1 VAPEGAYCGDMTEA
15 DLAHDRGVWTI
26 PNLISVLRLAGVPIF
41 LWLLLG
47 EDDPL
52 AAGILFA
59 VLGATDWVDGY
70 IARRFDQ
77 GSEIG
82 KILDPVSDRV
92 MLIAGALGLIISGDV
107 PVWVGIVVLA
117 REAAL
122 SVVTLILATAGARR
136 IDVQWVGKAGTL
148 ALMFALP
155 LFVLVAELDPGVG
168 RDIIEVITW
177 LFTIGGLA
185 LSYYAAAR
193 YVPMARNALREG
205 RAAREP
211 QVTP

>member
-1 VAPEGAYCGDMTEA
+1 MTAPDI
-15 DLAHDRGVWTI
+15 AHDRGVWTI
-26 PNLISVLRLAGVPIF
+26 PNAISLARLAGVPVF

-47 EDDPL
+47 EDRPV

-70 IARRFDQ
+70 IARHFDQ

-92 MLIAGALGLIISGDV
+92 MLIAGALGLLISGDV
-107 PVWVGIVVLA
+107 PLWVGVVVLA

-122 SVVTLILATAGARR
+122 SVVTLILAVAGARR
-136 IDVQWVGKAGTL
+136 IDVQWAGKAGTL

-155 LFVLVAELDPGVG
+155 GFVLVSALDPSGA
-168 RDIIEVITW
+168 RDVIEVITW
-177 LFTIGGLA
+177 VFTIGGLV
-185 LSYYAAAR
+185 LSYYAAAL
-193 YVPMARNALREG
+193 YVPMAHQALRDG
-205 RAAREP
+205 RAARE
-211 QVTP
+211 VSA

>member
-1 VAPEGAYCGDMTEA
+1 MTAP

-26 PNLISVLRLAGVPIF
+26 PNAISLARLAGIPVF

-47 EDDPL
+47 EDRPL

-70 IARRFDQ
+70 IARHFDQ

-82 KILDPVSDRV
+82 KILDPVSDRI
-92 MLIAGALGLIISGDV
+92 MLIAGAVGLILSGDV
-107 PVWVGIVVLA
+107 PVWVGVLVLA
-117 REAAL
+117 REALL
-122 SVVTLILATAGARR
+122 SVVTLVLAAAGARR

-155 LFVLVAELDPGVG
+155 LFVLVAELEPSAA
-168 RDIIEVITW
+168 RDVIEVLTW
-177 LFTIGGLA
+177 IFTIGGLI
-185 LSYYAAAR
+185 LSYYAAAL
-193 YVPMARNALREG
+193 YIPLARVALRDG
-205 RAAREP
+205 RAARE
-211 QVTP
+211 VAS

>member
-1 VAPEGAYCGDMTEA
+1 MTVP
-15 DLAHDRGVWTI
+15 DIAHDRGVWTI
-26 PNLISVLRLAGVPIF
+26 PNLISVLRLAGIPVF

-47 EDDPL
+47 EDRPL

-59 VLGATDWVDGY
+59 VLGATDWIDGY

-82 KILDPVSDRV
+82 KILDPVSDRI

-107 PVWVGIVVLA
+107 PIWVGVVVLA
-117 REAAL
+117 REALL
-122 SVVTLILATAGARR
+122 SVVTLVLAAAGARR

-155 LFVLVAELDPGVG
+155 LFVLVAELDPSAL
-168 RDIIEVITW
+168 RDVIEVITW
-177 LFTIGGLA
+177 LFTIGGLV
-185 LSYYAAAR
+185 LSYYAAAL
-193 YVPMARNALREG
+193 YIPMARAALRDG
-205 RAAREP
+205 RAAREASSA
-211 QVTP
+211 

>member
-1 VAPEGAYCGDMTEA
+1 MTVP
-15 DLAHDRGVWTI
+15 DIAHDRGVWTI
-26 PNLISVLRLAGVPIF
+26 PNAISLARLAGIPVF

-47 EDDPL
+47 EDRPL

-59 VLGATDWVDGY
+59 VLGASDWVDGY

-92 MLIAGALGLIISGDV
+92 MLIAGAVGLLISGDV
-107 PVWVGIVVLA
+107 PIWVGVVVLA
-117 REAAL
+117 REALL
-122 SVVTLILATAGARR
+122 SVVTLVLAVAGARR

-155 LFVLVAELDPGVG
+155 LFVLVDELDPSAA
-168 RDIIEVITW
+168 RDVIEVVTW
-177 LFTIGGLA
+177 LFTIGGLI
-185 LSYYAAAR
+185 LSYYAAAL
-193 YVPMARNALREG
+193 YIPMARTALRDG
-205 RAAREP
+205 RAAREAAA
-211 QVTP
+211 

>member
-1 VAPEGAYCGDMTEA
+1 MTEP
-15 DLAHDRGVWTI
+15 DLSHDRGLWTV
-26 PNLISVLRLAGVPIF
+26 PNLISVLRLLGIPVF

-47 EDDPL
+47 EDKPL
-52 AAGILFA
+52 EAGILFA

-70 IARRFDQ
+70 IARHFDQ

-82 KILDPVSDRV
+82 KILDPVSDRI

-107 PVWVGIVVLA
+107 PVWIGVLVLA

-122 SVVTLILATAGARR
+122 SVVTLVLAAAGARR

-148 ALMFALP
+148 ALMFAFP
-155 LFVLVAELDPGVG
+155 LFVLVNEMNPSGG
-168 RDIIEVITW
+168 RDVIELITW
-177 LFTIGGLA
+177 CFAIGGLI

-193 YVPMARNALREG
+193 YIPLARTALREG
-205 RAAREP
+205 REAREAHGAAA
-211 QVTP
+211 

>member
-1 VAPEGAYCGDMTEA
+1 MTVPDIA
-15 DLAHDRGVWTI
+15 RDRGVWTI
-26 PNLISVLRLAGVPIF
+26 PNAISLLRLAGVPVF

-47 EDDPL
+47 EDRPV

-59 VLGATDWVDGY
+59 VLGATDWIDGY
-70 IARRFDQ
+70 IARHFDQ

-107 PVWVGIVVLA
+107 PLWVGIVVLG

-122 SVVTLILATAGARR
+122 SVVTLILAAAGARR

-155 LFVLVAELDPGVG
+155 GFVLVSALDAGAA
-168 RDIIEVITW
+168 RDIIEVVTW
-177 LFTIGGLA
+177 LFTIGGLI
-185 LSYYAAAR
+185 LSYYAAAL
-193 YVPMARNALREG
+193 YVPMARHALRDG
-205 RAAREP
+205 RAARG
-211 QVTP
+211 VSA

>member
-1 VAPEGAYCGDMTEA
+1 MTAP

-26 PNLISVLRLAGVPIF
+26 PNAISLARLAGIPVF

-47 EDDPL
+47 EDKPIE
-52 AAGILFA
+52 AGILFA

-92 MLIAGALGLIISGDV
+92 MLIAGAIGLLIYGDV
-107 PVWVGIVVLA
+107 PVWVGVLVLA
-117 REAAL
+117 REALL
-122 SVVTLILATAGARR
+122 SVVTLVLAAAGARR

-155 LFVLVAELDPGVG
+155 LFVLVSELDPSAG
-168 RDIIEVITW
+168 RDVIEVITW
-177 LFTIGGLA
+177 LFTIGGLI
-185 LSYYAAAR
+185 LSYYAAAL
-193 YVPMARNALREG
+193 YIPMARTALQDG
-205 RAAREP
+205 RAAREA
-211 QVTP
+211 TS

>member
-1 VAPEGAYCGDMTEA
+1 MTVPETTN
-15 DLAHDRGVWTI
+15 DRGLWTI
-26 PNLISVLRLAGVPIF
+26 PNLISLLRLAGVPVF

-47 EDDPL
+47 EDRPVE
-52 AAGILFA
+52 AGILFA
-59 VLGATDWVDGY
+59 VLGATDWIDGY

-92 MLIAGALGLIISGDV
+92 MLIAGAAGLIISGDV
-107 PVWVGIVVLA
+107 PLWVGIVVLA

-122 SVVTLILATAGARR
+122 SVVTLIMAAAGARR

-155 LFVLVAELDPGVG
+155 GFVLVSALDSGVA

-177 LFTIGGLA
+177 LFTIGGLL
-185 LSYYAAAR
+185 LSYYAAAL
-193 YVPMARNALREG
+193 YIPMARSALKEG
-205 RAAREP
+205 RAARASREA
-211 QVTP
+211 TT

>member
-1 VAPEGAYCGDMTEA
+1 MTDA

-26 PNLISVLRLAGVPIF
+26 PNLISVLRLAGVPVF

-47 EDDPL
+47 KDDVL

-59 VLGATDWVDGY
+59 VLGATDWIDGY
-70 IARRFDQ
+70 IARRWDQ

-82 KILDPVSDRV
+82 KILDPVSDRI
-92 MLIAGALGLIISGDV
+92 MLIAGAAGLIISGDV
-107 PVWVGIVVLA
+107 PLWVGIVILA
-117 REAAL
+117 REALL

-155 LFVLVAELDPGVG
+155 LFVLVNELSAGIG

-177 LFTIGGLA
+177 LFTIGGLI

-193 YVPMARNALREG
+193 YIPMARQALKEG
-205 RAAREP
+205 RAAREA
-211 QVTP
+211 QEAAT

>member
-1 VAPEGAYCGDMTEA
+1 MTAPDNP
-15 DLAHDRGVWTI
+15 HDRGVWTV
-26 PNLISVLRLAGVPIF
+26 PNLISVLRLAGVPVF

-47 EDDPL
+47 EDRPV

-70 IARRFDQ
+70 IARHFDQ
-77 GSEIG
+77 GSVIG

-107 PVWVGIVVLA
+107 PLWVGALVLF

-122 SVVTLILATAGARR
+122 SVVTLILAAAGARR

-148 ALMFALP
+148 ALMFGLP
-155 LFVLVAELDPGVG
+155 LFVLVAALDPSGL
-168 RDIIEVITW
+168 RDVIEVITW
-177 LFTIGGLA
+177 LFTIGGLV
-185 LSYYAAAR
+185 LSYYAAAL
-193 YVPMARNALREG
+193 YIPMARAAVREG
-205 RAAREP
+205 RAARAAHEA
-211 QVTP
+211 TA

>member
-1 VAPEGAYCGDMTEA
+1 MTAP

-26 PNLISVLRLAGVPIF
+26 PNAISLARLAGIPVF

-47 EDDPL
+47 EDRPL

-70 IARRFDQ
+70 IARHFDQ

-82 KILDPVSDRV
+82 KILDPVSDRI
-92 MLIAGALGLIISGDV
+92 MLIAGAVGLILSGDV
-107 PVWVGIVVLA
+107 PVWVGVLVLA
-117 REAAL
+117 REALL
-122 SVVTLILATAGARR
+122 SVVTLVLAAAGARR

-155 LFVLVAELDPGVG
+155 LFVLVAELEPSAA
-168 RDIIEVITW
+168 RDVIEVITW
-177 LFTIGGLA
+177 VFTIGGLI
-185 LSYYAAAR
+185 LSYYAAAL
-193 YVPMARNALREG
+193 YIPLARVALRDG
-205 RAAREP
+205 RAARE
-211 QVTP
+211 VAS

>member
-1 VAPEGAYCGDMTEA
+1 MTPP

-26 PNLISVLRLAGVPIF
+26 PNLISVLRLAGVPVF

-47 EDDPL
+47 RDEPL

-92 MLIAGALGLIISGDV
+92 MLIAGALGLLISGDV
-107 PVWVGIVVLA
+107 PLWVGIVVLA

-122 SVVTLILATAGARR
+122 SVVTLILASAGARR

-155 LFVLVAELDPGVG
+155 LFVLVAELGPGAA

-177 LFTIGGLA
+177 LFTIGGLL

-193 YVPMARNALREG
+193 YIPMARNALKEG
-205 RAAREP
+205 RAAREAHEAA
-211 QVTP
+211 T

>member
-1 VAPEGAYCGDMTEA
+1 MTAP

-26 PNLISVLRLAGVPIF
+26 PNAISLARLAGIPVF

-47 EDDPL
+47 EDRPL

-70 IARRFDQ
+70 IARHFDQ

-82 KILDPVSDRV
+82 KILDPVSDRI
-92 MLIAGALGLIISGDV
+92 MLIAGAVGLILSGDV
-107 PVWVGIVVLA
+107 PVWVGVLVLA
-117 REAAL
+117 REALL
-122 SVVTLILATAGARR
+122 SVVTLVLAAAGARR

-155 LFVLVAELDPGVG
+155 LFVLVAELEPSAA
-168 RDIIEVITW
+168 RDVIEVITW
-177 LFTIGGLA
+177 TFTIGGLV
-185 LSYYAAAR
+185 LSYYAAAL
-193 YVPMARNALREG
+193 YIPLARVALRDG
-205 RAAREP
+205 RAAREASS
-211 QVTP
+211 V

>member
-1 VAPEGAYCGDMTEA
+1 MTAPGIAS
-15 DLAHDRGVWTI
+15 DRGLWTV
-26 PNLISVLRLAGVPIF
+26 PNLISVLRLAGVPVF
-41 LWLLLG
+41 LWLLLAR
-47 EDDPL
+47 DRVL

-82 KILDPVSDRV
+82 KILDPVSDRI
-92 MLIAGALGLIISGDV
+92 MLIAGALGLILSGDV
-107 PVWVGIVVLA
+107 PVWVGVLVLA

-122 SVVTLILATAGARR
+122 SVVTLILAAAGARR

-155 LFVLVAELDPGVG
+155 LFVLVDELGAG
-168 RDIIEVITW
+168 AARDIIEVVTW
-177 LFTIGGLA
+177 IFTIGGLI
-185 LSYYAAAR
+185 LSYYAAAL
-193 YVPMARNALREG
+193 YIPMARAALRDG
-205 RAAREP
+205 RAARE
-211 QVTP
+211 VTA

>member
-1 VAPEGAYCGDMTEA
+1 MTAP

-26 PNLISVLRLAGVPIF
+26 PNLISVLRLAGIPVF

-47 EDDPL
+47 ADRPI
-52 AAGILFA
+52 AAGVLFA

-70 IARRFDQ
+70 IARHFDQ

-82 KILDPVSDRV
+82 KILDPVSDRI
-92 MLIAGALGLIISGDV
+92 MLIAGALGLVISGDV
-107 PVWVGIVVLA
+107 PLWVGIVVLF

-122 SVVTLILATAGARR
+122 SVVTLALAAAGARR

-155 LFVLVAELDPGVG
+155 LFVLVAELDPSGL
-168 RDIIEVITW
+168 RDVIELVTW
-177 LFTIGGLA
+177 AFTIGGLI
-185 LSYYAAAR
+185 LSYYAAAL
-193 YVPMARNALREG
+193 YIPMAREALREG
-205 RAAREP
+205 RAAREAH
-211 QVTP
+211 V

>member
-1 VAPEGAYCGDMTEA
+1 MTDP

-26 PNLISVLRLAGVPIF
+26 PNAISLARLAGVPIF

-47 EDDPL
+47 EDRPV

-59 VLGATDWVDGY
+59 VLGATDWIDGY

-92 MLIAGALGLIISGDV
+92 MLIAGALGLLISGDV
-107 PVWVGIVVLA
+107 PLWVGVLVLG

-122 SVVTLILATAGARR
+122 SVVTLILAAAGARR

-155 LFVLVAELDPGVG
+155 GFVLVSALDPSWG
-168 RDIIEVITW
+168 RDLIEVITW
-177 LFTIGGLA
+177 LFTIGGLT
-185 LSYYAAAR
+185 LSYYAAAL
-193 YVPMARNALREG
+193 YIPMARQAVREG
-205 RAAREP
+205 RAARES
-211 QVTP
+211 QGAAL

>member
-1 VAPEGAYCGDMTEA
+1 MTEP
-15 DLAHDRGVWTI
+15 DLSHDRGLWTV
-26 PNLISVLRLAGVPIF
+26 PNLISVLRLLGIPVF

-47 EDDPL
+47 EDKPL
-52 AAGILFA
+52 EAGILFA

-82 KILDPVSDRV
+82 KILDPVSDRI

-107 PVWVGIVVLA
+107 PLWVGILVLA

-122 SVVTLILATAGARR
+122 SVVTLVLAAAGARR

-148 ALMFALP
+148 ALMFAFP
-155 LFVLVAELDPGVG
+155 LFVLVNEMSPSGG
-168 RDIIEVITW
+168 RDVIELITW
-177 LFTIGGLA
+177 CFTIGGLV
-185 LSYYAAAR
+185 LSYYAGGPLHPHGAHR
-193 YVPMARNALREG
+193 SP
-205 RAAREP
+205 
-211 QVTP
+211 

>member
-1 VAPEGAYCGDMTEA
+1 MTAPGIAR
-15 DLAHDRGVWTI
+15 DRGVWTV
-26 PNLISVLRLAGVPIF
+26 PNAISLARLAGVPVF

-47 EDDPL
+47 EDRPV

-70 IARRFDQ
+70 IARHFDQ
-77 GSEIG
+77 GSEVG

-92 MLIAGALGLIISGDV
+92 MLIAGAIGLLLSGDV
-107 PVWVGIVVLA
+107 PLWVGVLVLA

-122 SVVTLILATAGARR
+122 SVVTLILAAAGARR

-155 LFVLVAELDPGVG
+155 GFVLVSALDAGAL
-168 RDIIEVITW
+168 RDVIEVVTW
-177 LFTIGGLA
+177 LFTIGGLV

-193 YVPMARNALREG
+193 YVPMARAALADG
-205 RAAREP
+205 RAAREVSAP
-211 QVTP
+211 

>member
-1 VAPEGAYCGDMTEA
+1 MTAPGIAR
-15 DLAHDRGVWTI
+15 DRGVWTI
-26 PNLISVLRLAGVPIF
+26 PNAISLARLAGVPVF

-47 EDDPL
+47 EDRPV

-70 IARRFDQ
+70 IARHFDQ
-77 GSEIG
+77 GSEVG

-92 MLIAGALGLIISGDV
+92 MLIAGAIGLLLSGDV
-107 PVWVGIVVLA
+107 PLWVGVLVLA

-122 SVVTLILATAGARR
+122 SVVTLILAAAGARR

-155 LFVLVAELDPGVG
+155 GFVLVSALDAGAL
-168 RDIIEVITW
+168 RDVIEVVTW
-177 LFTIGGLA
+177 LFTIGGLV

-193 YVPMARNALREG
+193 YVPMARAALADG
-205 RAAREP
+205 RAAREVSAP
-211 QVTP
+211 

>member
-1 VAPEGAYCGDMTEA
+1 V
-15 DLAHDRGVWTI
+15 
-26 PNLISVLRLAGVPIF
+26 F
-41 LWLLLG
+41 LWLLLA
-47 EDDPL
+47 EDKPL
-52 AAGILFA
+52 EAGILFA

-70 IARRFDQ
+70 IARHFDQ

-92 MLIAGALGLIISGDV
+92 MLIAGALALIISGDV
-107 PVWVGIVVLA
+107 PVWVGVVVLA

-122 SVVTLILATAGARR
+122 SVVTLILAAAGARR

-155 LFVLVAELDPGVG
+155 LFVLVAALDDGVA

-177 LFTIGGLA
+177 LFTIGGLI
-185 LSYYAAAR
+185 LSYYAAAL
-193 YVPMARNALREG
+193 YIPMARQALREG
-205 RAAREP
+205 RAAREAVG
-211 QVTP
+211 QGNA